1 MGTGT
6 PRGVE
11 ANEGRL
17 TRAARG
23 RRASLETRSR
33 IARRALARRLS
44 PCITASRP
52 RAGLR
57 ASSLAAMSCRH
68 RAASVPH
75 RSSLSAAAS
84 CASRRSAD
92 LARCCCRSRR
102 AALSARWRQCASSG
116 LGRRVALAL
125 CGEHVGQLGAPDK
138 PGRSAS
144 DAALG
149 VPGDSASFRRVS
161 TAAVGGGASGGDSGG
176 GTSSS
181 PSLASHAP
189 SCRSCPRSC
198 SRSRRASPHSRCTI
212 TSGGDSGGGAS
223 PRPFS
228 ASLEATCK
236 PGEPSDAAPSARL
249 VSTGSAAA
257 DARDMAPSSPCNA
270 SDLPRSRR
278 AACRRSLTS
287 RSSRPISALVPRE
300 GVHNLGVVK
309 QAGWLEAHRLH
320 ALSVSSRARR
330 VCQAQA
336 ASSSVERRA
345 AW

>member
-44 PCITASRP
+44 TCITASRP

-125 CGEHVGQLGAPDK
+125 CGAHVGQLGAPDK

-161 TAAVGGGASGGDSGG
+161 PAAIGGGASGGDSGDG
-176 GTSSS
+176 ASSS

-189 SCRSCPRSC
+189 SCRPCPRLC

-236 PGEPSDAAPSARL
+236 PGEPFDA
-249 VSTGSAAA
+249 
-257 DARDMAPSSPCNA
+257 APSSPCNA

-330 VCQAQA
+330 VCQVHA
-336 ASSSVERRA
+336 ASSSEVWCA